1 VEKIVL
7 NASPLILL
15 CNSELSFILPELF
28 TEIVAPEA
36 VWQEIVDGPHL
47 DRAAQ
52 MLPGLAWLKKESIS
66 PVPDVV
72 RWDLG
77 TGETEV
83 LSFAL
88 KHSGYTPVLD
98 DMLAKKCARSL
109 GIQTMGTG
117 TILILAKEHGLIESV
132 EQSLR
137 KLQNAGL
144 WISEPIIQL
153 LRTYLKGFVA
163 RENWES
169 AYSCGGNH

>member
-1 VEKIVL
+1 MPMEKIVL

-15 CNSELSFILPELF
+15 CNGELDFILPSLF
-28 TEIVAPEA
+28 TEIVVPEA
-36 VWQEIVDGPHL
+36 VWQEIVSGSHL

-52 MLPGLAWLKKESIS
+52 LLPELDWPQKEHIN
-66 PVPDVV
+66 PVPDVI

-77 TGETEV
+77 MGETEV

-109 GIQTMGTG
+109 GVQTMGTG
-117 TILILAKEHGLIESV
+117 AIMILAKECELIESV

-137 KLQNAGL
+137 KLQDAGL
-144 WISEPIIQL
+144 WISEPIIQM
-153 LRTYLKGFVA
+153 LKHKAG
-163 RENWES
+163 E
-169 AYSCGGNH
+169 

>member
-1 VEKIVL
+1 MPVEKIVL

-15 CNSELSFILPELF
+15 CNSKLSFVLPKLFPEIVVPEAVWKEIVNGSHLDQAAQILPEL
-28 TEIVAPEA
+28 
-36 VWQEIVDGPHL
+36 D
-47 DRAAQ
+47 
-52 MLPGLAWLKKESIS
+52 WLEKVPIR

-77 TGETEV
+77 LGETDV
-83 LSFAL
+83 LSFAI

-109 GIQTMGTG
+109 GVQTIGTG

-137 KLQNAGL
+137 KLQRAGL

-153 LRTYLKGFVA
+153 LKRKAG
-163 RENWES
+163 E
-169 AYSCGGNH
+169 